1 MFERALKICKKI
13 VKIRK
18 KSGSRV
24 NTWVIQKKRPKKS
37 WTSKKIQT
45 HEFVEKNNKK
55 TASGGLR
62 PPSGGPSGHLETP
75 KGVSSYVAE
84 KVVRLWCNH
93 FLPSY
98 PNLRQIL
105 DQRRRRR
112 KDFFWIYNI
121 LFVNKKTTEI
131 GLTMC
136 RKVRFHVWKLIW
148 NGPLKR
154 NTLSESQRSQSKKK
168 ISGFKKVVPTGSNRI
183 PWPLQPDISVW

>member
-1 MFERALKICKKI
+1 MASTARYKRLGKLTWIEKMISSSRSLTLYIPFFDQLQKKFQVFSRFLVERALKICKKI
-13 VKIRK
+13 LKIWK

-24 NTWVIQKKRPKKS
+24 NTWGIQKKRPKKS

-45 HEFVEKNNKK
+45 HEFVGKNNKK

-112 KDFFWIYNI
+112 KDFFWNYNI
-121 LFVNKKTTEI
+121 LLFVTKK
-131 GLTMC
+131 
-136 RKVRFHVWKLIW
+136 R
-148 NGPLKR
+148 LK
-154 NTLSESQRSQSKKK
+154 SA
-168 ISGFKKVVPTGSNRI
+168 
-183 PWPLQPDISVW
+183 